1 MLPSRVKAFFIFTL
15 FWLLRFLWHRFPIS
29 LIRRALKPMTG
40 ESEESPVEEKF
51 CSELKTFFLAL
62 PTACTCSKSSV
73 EKIPHNYSVKWWL
86 LSFWL
91 FHIVH
96 LPTVAA
102 RSSGWSC
109 RNRNCRLPEV
119 ISQSTFKSVITV
131 SASCWSQRE
140 LEQLDEWREKW
151 NGTEINRLSSPPYL
165 IIRCTSIR
173 REFQHGSTTV
183 LEAVSQEA
191 SHTGGNSTLVRAT
204 HLYLGQDQLQQG
216 NSTIE
221 KFFNFRFRVWWWC
234 CWWK

>member
-1 MLPSRVKAFFIFTL
+1 MTTTKKGPFVQITYVWRCPRVKVFSIFTL
-15 FWLLRFLWHRFPIS
+15 FWLLTFLWHRFPIS

-40 ESEESPVEEKF
+40 ESEESPVGEKF

-62 PTACTCSKSSV
+62 PTACTCSRSSV
-73 EKIPHNYSVKWWL
+73 EKITHNYSVKWWL
-86 LSFWL
+86 LLFWL

-131 SASCWSQRE
+131 SAACRSQRE

-151 NGTEINRLSSPPYL
+151 NETEINRLPLKWPQHTSSSDAQASVESFSTAPQLFWKQSARKWATPGATAHSSEPL
-165 IIRCTSIR
+165 TSIWAKTNSN
-173 REFQHGSTTV
+173 RE
-183 LEAVSQEA
+183 
-191 SHTGGNSTLVRAT
+191 TL
-204 HLYLGQDQLQQG
+204 Q
-216 NSTIE
+216 
-221 KFFNFRFRVWWWC
+221 
-234 CWWK
+234 